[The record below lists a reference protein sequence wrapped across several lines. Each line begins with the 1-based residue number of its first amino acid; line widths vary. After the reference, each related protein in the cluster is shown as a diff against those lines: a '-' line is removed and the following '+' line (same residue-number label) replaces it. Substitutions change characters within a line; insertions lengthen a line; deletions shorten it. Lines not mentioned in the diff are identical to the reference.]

1 MTSSYLML
9 QTGGFPQKKTFPSF
23 FLHCLKNKMTQQS
36 SPMSITQLV
45 HSSEQDNVIVTTNDI
60 EDPDVKI
67 AAEVLGDMA
76 RLSNI
81 KKGSVQDVDQNY
93 ASH

>member
-1 MTSSYLML
+1 
-9 QTGGFPQKKTFPSF
+9 
-23 FLHCLKNKMTQQS
+23 MTQQS

-45 HSSEQDNVIVTTNDI
+45 HSEEQILTDI
-60 EDPDVKI
+60 DDPDVKI

-81 KKGSVQDVDQNY
+81 NKKGKLIQ
-93 ASH
+93 H